1 MISPP
6 SSKILEASRSRSAIS
21 LPSIHDHPRK
31 LRVLV
36 ASSAPRNAW
45 AADEILER
53 LLGNPTICVRGVEP
67 GQALDTPS
75 GAGKLGGSGT
85 EESEQYAVQLCE
97 WADLLVL
104 VPIEADAF
112 AKMLHGMTGN
122 TILEVLRSWDVSKK
136 IILVPG
142 MSTMMWENPMTKKQL
157 NKVRKKWNWI
167 RVVQPMLWQ
176 FEGGLVL
183 GKRSIIWEGMEELVE
198 IILNQAELMIIDQ
211 DVDMAVGISTSTSRS
226 GPCSVA
232 LPLEI
237 WSSIFEYLD
246 DWELS
251 MRLGVYT
258 KLPVPPEWRREE
270 ANDKKS
276 LDWIILTGSIGDVA
290 AWLQSRMEPLC
301 LSSLCVKLTIKF
313 AWTGLLSY
321 LERNHKD
328 LFWAAFGH
336 TLLPTKASAVFGRT
350 EVLEWW
356 RISPSFLA
364 KEYTTEAVDGA
375 SRAGFIHVLDWWR
388 RSGLPICYT
397 DAALEQASSKGNIQV
412 LEWWKAASMHQGRY
426 HIDPDGSRRDS
437 HGKKS
442 LTNKPYSDRR
452 GTAFTDNTSPLRLRV
467 GKSICLAAQNGLAE
481 VVRWWDSSGIPYPH
495 EESVAR
501 IASSHGHTN
510 VLRVWK
516 ELKGDK
522 MIYDNQVLVGPTKNA
537 HCDVLEWWRNS
548 GYNVEYKTCDIEEA
562 LEDCVGD
569 PATTE
574 EVKKWW
580 ARNGLNLGVGTSE
593 WMKVKAL

>member
-1 MISPP
+1 MMISPHP
-6 SSKILEASRSRSAIS
+6 SEILEVSRSRSTLS
-21 LPSIHDHPRK
+21 LPGVHDAPRG
-31 LRVLV
+31 LRVVV

-45 AADEILER
+45 AVDRVLER
-53 LLGNPTICVRGVEP
+53 LRGNPTISVRGIEP
-67 GQALDTPS
+67 GRVVDTLS
-75 GAGKLGGSGT
+75 GPRKVGEAKGYT
-85 EESEQYAVQLCE
+85 VESEQYAIELCE
-97 WADLLVL
+97 WADILVL

-112 AKMLHGMTGN
+112 ARMLHGMTGN
-122 TILEVLRSWDVSKK
+122 TVLEVLRSWDVSKK

-157 NKVRKKWNWI
+157 NKVRKKWNWV
-167 RVVQPMLWQ
+167 RVVQPILWQ
-176 FEGGLVL
+176 FEDGPAP

-211 DVDMAVGISTSTSRS
+211 DVDKAMGISTSTPKNGRS
-226 GPCSVA
+226 SLI
-232 LPLEI
+232 LPPEI
-237 WSSIFEYLD
+237 WSCVFEYLG

-258 KLPVPPEWRREE
+258 NLPVPPEWRQEE
-270 ANDKKS
+270 GNDKKS

-290 AWLQSRMEPLC
+290 AWLQGRMERPW
-301 LSSLCVKLTIKF
+301 LSSLCVKLIIKF

-328 LFWAAFGH
+328 LFWSTFGH

-356 RISPSFLA
+356 RTSPSFLA

-375 SRAGFIHVLDWWR
+375 SKAGFIHVLDWWR
-388 RSGLPICYT
+388 KSGLPIYYT
-397 DAALEQASSKGNIQV
+397 DAALERASSKGNIEV
-412 LEWWKAASMHQGRY
+412 LEWWKAASMHQGHY

-437 HGKKS
+437 HSRIS
-442 LTNKPYSDRR
+442 LTNRPYPDRR
-452 GTAFTDNTSPLRLRV
+452 GTDFIEPLRLRV
-467 GKSICLAAQNGLAE
+467 GKSICFAAQNGQVEA
-481 VVRWWDSSGIPYPH
+481 VRWWSSSGIPYPH

-501 IASSHGHTN
+501 IASSHGHVN
-510 VLRVWK
+510 VLQIWK

-537 HCDVLEWWRNS
+537 HCHVLEWWRNS

-562 LEDCVGD
+562 LEDCVGG
-569 PATTE
+569 PAAME

-593 WMKVKAL
+593 WMRVKVL